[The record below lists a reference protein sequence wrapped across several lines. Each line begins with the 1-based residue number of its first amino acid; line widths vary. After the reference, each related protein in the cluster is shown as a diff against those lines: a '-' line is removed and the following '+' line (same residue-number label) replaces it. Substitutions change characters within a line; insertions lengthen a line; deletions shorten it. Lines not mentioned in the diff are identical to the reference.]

1 MRTDYLYST
10 PSAWSGVARLLDLF
24 GRFDAYNDS
33 PTDDLAD
40 ARALYSDWHIVGQ
53 ELASAMTKVE
63 RESRIAQPP
72 DTETL
77 HEADRRL

>member
-1 MRTDYLYST
+1 MRTDFLYAT

-40 ARALYSDWHIVGQ
+40 ARALYSDWHVVGQ
-53 ELASAMTKVE
+53 ELTSAMMKVE
-63 RESRIAQPP
+63 RESRTAQPP
-72 DTETL
+72 DTDAAR
-77 HEADRRL
+77 EAARSL